1 MTHREARII
10 HSLFYCVNG
19 TFVRIILSM
28 NKPANIPNHCARQ
41 TQATN
46 CTSSGK
52 EAAAKHVPNP
62 ETWEHT
68 YICIDL
74 KTFYAS
80 VECVERGLDPFTT
93 NLVVADPTRTEKTI
107 CLAITPAMK
116 RLGIRNRCRIFEIP
130 EGIEYITA
138 MPRMKLYMR
147 KSVEIYRLYLQRI
160 CPEDIHPYS
169 IDECFIDATPY
180 LSLYGVSAQE
190 FAQELI
196 DAVMRQTGITATAGI
211 GSNLFLAKVA
221 LDVTAKH
228 SPNNIGILDKA
239 CFKETLWH
247 HTPLT
252 DIWGIGPGIAAR
264 LARYNVHDLAGIA
277 HMSKHALFREFGA
290 NAEFLIDH
298 ANGIEPCTMA
308 QIKAYKAKSTGM
320 GNGQV
325 LGCACSYSDAKLI
338 LQEMIDSLVLDLL
351 EKHAVAGGISLSVGY
366 DKQAGCAG
374 SAQAS
379 AYARRKFPA
388 GYAGGQRKLG
398 GKTAS
403 LRKISD
409 AFMALFAETVDRTRK
424 VKRLSIGLTGVMPEE
439 FEEISLFDGLE
450 TQQERCRQQAILAV
464 KNKFGAN
471 ALLRGSSLLKASTIR
486 ERNEQV
492 GGHHA

>member
-1 MTHREARII
+1 MISEEEI
-10 HSLFYCVNG
+10 
-19 TFVRIILSM
+19 
-28 NKPANIPNHCARQ
+28 ANSPSAQ
-41 TQATN
+41 SDEWA
-46 CTSSGK
+46 
-52 EAAAKHVPNP
+52 
-62 ETWEHT
+62 HT

-80 VECVERGLDPFTT
+80 VECVELGLDPFTT
-93 NLVVADPTRTEKTI
+93 NLVVADPSRTEKTI

-116 RLGIRNRCRIFEIP
+116 RLGIRNRCRVFEIP
-130 EGIEYITA
+130 KGIKYKTA
-138 MPRMKLYMR
+138 TPRMKLYMQ
-147 KSVEIYRLYLQRI
+147 KSVEIYRIYLQRV

-180 LSLYGVSAQE
+180 LALYGLTAKE

-228 SPNNIGILDKA
+228 SPDNIGVLSQASFREK
-239 CFKETLWH
+239 LWH

-264 LARYNVHDLAGIA
+264 LERYGVHDLAGIA
-277 HMSKHALFREFGA
+277 AMNKQVLFREFGA

-308 QIKAYKAKSTGM
+308 QIKAYKSKSTGI

-325 LGCACSYSDAKLI
+325 LARGYSYEETRLI
-338 LQEMIDSLVLDLL
+338 LQEMIDGLVLDLI

-366 DKQAGCAG
+366 EKQAGQTL
-374 SAQAS
+374 SAAAS
-379 AYARRKFPA
+379 SRSVRRFPA
-388 GYAGGQRKLG
+388 GHGGGARKLS

-403 LRKISD
+403 LKKISA
-409 AFMALFAETVDRTRK
+409 AFMGLYEETVNPARK
-424 VKRLSIGLTGVMPEE
+424 VRRISIGLTGLMPEE
-439 FEEISLFDGLE
+439 LEEISLFDGPEL
-450 TQQERCRQQAILAV
+450 QQERQMQKTLLAV
-464 KNKFGAN
+464 KSKFGAN
-471 ALLRGSSLLKASTIR
+471 ALLRGSSLLKASTVH

-492 GGHHA
+492 GGHRA

>member
-1 MTHREARII
+1 MTFRAD
-10 HSLFYCVNG
+10 
-19 TFVRIILSM
+19 
-28 NKPANIPNHCARQ
+28 IPNEPRS
-41 TQATN
+41 QAPTAP
-46 CTSSGK
+46 SS
-52 EAAAKHVPNP
+52 
-62 ETWEHT
+62 WERT

-80 VECVERGLDPFTT
+80 VECVERGWDPFTT
-93 NLVVADPTRTEKTI
+93 NLVVADISRTEKTI

-116 RLGIRNRCRIFEIP
+116 RLGVKNRCRIFEIP
-130 EGIEYITA
+130 KNIHYYPA
-138 MPRMKLYMR
+138 KPRMKLYMQ
-147 KSVEIYRLYLQRI
+147 KSVEIYRIYLQRV

-180 LSLYGVSAQE
+180 LSLYNTTAKE

-196 DAVMRQTGITATAGI
+196 SAVMQQTGITATAGI

-228 SPNNIGILDKA
+228 SPDNIGILDERS
-239 CFKETLWH
+239 FKETLWH

-264 LARYNVHDLAGIA
+264 LAHYGVTDLAGIA
-277 HMSKHALFREFGA
+277 GMSKRVLFREFGA

-308 QIKAYKAKSTGM
+308 QIKNYKAKTTGM

-325 LGCACSYSDAKLI
+325 LACGYSYADAKLV
-338 LQEMIDSLVLDLL
+338 LQEMVDGLVLDLL

-366 DKQAGCAG
+366 EKQPGQPRVAMA
-374 SAQAS
+374 AS
-379 AYARRKFPA
+379 RNAHRFPA

-398 GKTAS
+398 GRTAS
-403 LRKISD
+403 LRKIST
-409 AFMALFAETVDRTRK
+409 AFMALYEETVDQTRK
-424 VKRLSIGLTGVMPEE
+424 IKRLNIGLTGVMPEE
-439 FEEISLFDGLE
+439 FEEISLFDGPELA
-450 TQQERCRQQAILAV
+450 QERQMQKTMLAV
-464 KNKFGAN
+464 KTKFGAN
-471 ALLRGSSLLKASTIR
+471 ALLRGSSLMKASTVH

>member
-1 MTHREARII
+1 MTFR
-10 HSLFYCVNG
+10 
-19 TFVRIILSM
+19 
-28 NKPANIPNHCARQ
+28 ANIPNEPSSQ
-41 TQATN
+41 TPTEP
-46 CTSSGK
+46 SS
-52 EAAAKHVPNP
+52 
-62 ETWEHT
+62 WERT

-80 VECVERGLDPFTT
+80 VECVERGWDPFTT
-93 NLVVADPTRTEKTI
+93 NLVVADMSRTEKTI

-116 RLGIRNRCRIFEIP
+116 RLGVKNRCRIFEIP
-130 EGIEYITA
+130 SNIHYYPA
-138 MPRMKLYMR
+138 KPRMKLYMQ
-147 KSVEIYRLYLQRI
+147 KSVEIYRIYLQRV

-180 LSLYGVSAQE
+180 LSLYNTTAKE

-196 DAVMRQTGITATAGI
+196 DAVMQQTGITATAGI

-228 SPNNIGILDKA
+228 SPDNIGILDERS
-239 CFKETLWH
+239 FKETLWH
-247 HTPLT
+247 HVPLT

-264 LARYNVHDLAGIA
+264 LARYGVTDLAGIA
-277 HMSKHALFREFGA
+277 GMSKRVLFREFGA

-308 QIKAYKAKSTGM
+308 QIKNYKAKTTGI

-325 LGCACSYSDAKLI
+325 LACGYSYADAKLV
-338 LQEMIDSLVLDLL
+338 LQEMVDGLVLDLL

-366 DKQAGCAG
+366 EKQPGQPRVAMA
-374 SAQAS
+374 ANRNAH
-379 AYARRKFPA
+379 RFPA

-398 GKTAS
+398 GRTAS
-403 LRKISD
+403 LRKTST
-409 AFMALFAETVDRTRK
+409 AFIALYEETVDQNRK
-424 VKRLSIGLTGVMPEE
+424 IKRLNIGLTGVMPEE
-439 FEEISLFDGLE
+439 FEEISLFDGPELA
-450 TQQERCRQQAILAV
+450 QERQMQKTMLAV
-464 KNKFGAN
+464 KTKFGAN
-471 ALLRGSSLLKASTIR
+471 ALLRGSSLMKASTVH